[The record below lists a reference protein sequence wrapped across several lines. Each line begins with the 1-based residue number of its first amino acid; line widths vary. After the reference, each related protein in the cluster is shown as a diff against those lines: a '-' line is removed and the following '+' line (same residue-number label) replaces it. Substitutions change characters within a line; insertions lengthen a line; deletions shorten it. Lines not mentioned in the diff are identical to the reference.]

1 MPVLWAYRHA
11 RERRHDENNAIGVS
25 AMTTRDPTERTVT
38 TISTT
43 PQQALSGIEV
53 GVGPLAQCS
62 SCHRSIG
69 EASAVALRAH
79 RLSDEARWTAAA
91 TYCTQCLP
99 EHGTITMPT
108 AGACEVVVAGRL
120 TVRGDAAAQDH
131 RLAFAADD
139 GSEAMLDY
147 SDADEGS
154 ETFRR
159 EEVS

>member
-1 MPVLWAYRHA
+1 
-11 RERRHDENNAIGVS
+11 
-25 AMTTRDPTERTVT
+25 MTTCDPAEHTAP

-62 SCHRSIG
+62 SCRRSIG

-99 EHGTITMPT
+99 DHGTITTPT
-108 AGACEVVVAGRL
+108 AGASEVVVAGGL
-120 TVRGDAAAQDH
+120 TVRGDTATQTH
-131 RLAFAADD
+131 RLVFGADD
-139 GSEAMLDY
+139 GPEAVLDY

-154 ETFRR
+154 EAFRR

>member
-1 MPVLWAYRHA
+1 MTA
-11 RERRHDENNAIGVS
+11 HDPAEH
-25 AMTTRDPTERTVT
+25 TVT

-43 PQQALSGIEV
+43 PQQALSGIEI

-69 EASAVALRAH
+69 EASDVALRAH

-99 EHGTITMPT
+99 DHGTITTPIT
-108 AGACEVVVAGRL
+108 GACELVVAGRL

-131 RLAFAADD
+131 RLAFAAED
-139 GSEAMLDY
+139 GHEAVLDY
-147 SDADEGS
+147 AGPDEG
-154 ETFRR
+154 TY
-159 EEVS
+159 

>member
-1 MPVLWAYRHA
+1 
-11 RERRHDENNAIGVS
+11 
-25 AMTTRDPTERTVT
+25 MTTHDPAEHAVT

-62 SCHRSIG
+62 SCRRSMG

-99 EHGTITMPT
+99 DHGTITTPT
-108 AGACEVVVAGRL
+108 AGACEVAVASRL
-120 TVRGDAAAQDH
+120 TIRGDAVSQTH
-131 RLAFAADD
+131 RLVFAADD

>member
-1 MPVLWAYRHA
+1 
-11 RERRHDENNAIGVS
+11 
-25 AMTTRDPTERTVT
+25 MTTRDPAEHTAT

-53 GVGPLAQCS
+53 GVGTLAQCS

-69 EASAVALRAH
+69 EASDVALRAH

-91 TYCTQCLP
+91 TYCPQCLP
-99 EHGTITMPT
+99 DHGTITTPT

-131 RLAFAADD
+131 RLAFQAAD
-139 GSEAMLDY
+139 GHEAVLDY
-147 SDADEGS
+147 AGLDEG
-154 ETFRR
+154 TH
-159 EEVS
+159 